1 MGHKCE
7 GAGRSQRGGG
17 RPPRGHTSECRPKL
31 LRQFACFHRWWP
43 SVLLGAYAACCLCCL
58 VLMLQDIFNLLPNM
72 NVEALSKALA
82 GAAWGGG
89 RRQGRGGPLRGWGGP
104 LSAGTASMGREDGGT
119 SVLLM
124 AVSSSP
130 FFLVSS
136 SILPDVL
143 GPVYFLSAVKSND
156 MMLVIYVASLIRS
169 ILALHKLID
178 NKEQR
183 LWGEK
188 EAIKAKVGA
197 GGLMGESM
205 IIGWVQ

>member
-82 GAAWGGG
+82 GAAGGACMRCRG
-89 RRQGRGGPLRGWGGP
+89 RPLGGMGVIQGPGRC
-104 LSAGTASMGREDGGT
+104 SMGRRAQTG
-119 SVLLM
+119 
-124 AVSSSP
+124 
-130 FFLVSS
+130 
-136 SILPDVL
+136 
-143 GPVYFLSAVKSND
+143 
-156 MMLVIYVASLIRS
+156 
-169 ILALHKLID
+169 
-178 NKEQR
+178 
-183 LWGEK
+183 
-188 EAIKAKVGA
+188 
-197 GGLMGESM
+197 
-205 IIGWVQ
+205 

>member
-1 MGHKCE
+1 
-7 GAGRSQRGGG
+7 
-17 RPPRGHTSECRPKL
+17 
-31 LRQFACFHRWWP
+31 
-43 SVLLGAYAACCLCCL
+43 
-58 VLMLQDIFNLLPNM
+58 MLQDIFNLLPNM

-82 GAAWGGG
+82 GAAGGG
-89 RRQGRGGPLRGWGGP
+89 GCRQGRGGPLRGWGGP